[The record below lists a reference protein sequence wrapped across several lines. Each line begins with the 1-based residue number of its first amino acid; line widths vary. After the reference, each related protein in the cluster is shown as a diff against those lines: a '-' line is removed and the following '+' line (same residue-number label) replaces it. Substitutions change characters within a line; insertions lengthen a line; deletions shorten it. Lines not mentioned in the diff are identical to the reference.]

1 MVQHQSSKEWSKDQ
15 VARYGVVV
23 VWFLIVGIG
32 LSGVVAPLVFPKQI
46 YADSMRLFSDA
57 YYQQE
62 LNLATSPIA
71 NASHRLFGLVFFV
84 IGMAQ
89 FNCRLRAKNPALHRW
104 CGRLYI
110 ALAALVVVTATIL
123 SFRHAFA
130 GQIEQISIPLM
141 NALFCMFVIAGLVH
155 ARRRNFVAHREYM
168 IRGFAVA
175 LVVAVQRPYFLGGLL
190 LLDLPHQELF
200 VLSGAVAF
208 SVCIISAEI
217 WIKLSR
223 RASYA
228 RIASFYEGNFVK
240 SSGKRQ

>member
-1 MVQHQSSKEWSKDQ
+1 MKWSNDQ

-23 VWFLIVGIG
+23 VWLLIVGIG
-32 LSGVVAPLVFPKQI
+32 LSGVVAPFVLPKQT
-46 YADSMRLFSDA
+46 YADLVRLVSDA

-71 NASHRLFGLVFFV
+71 NASHRIFGLVFFV

-89 FNCRLRAKNPALHRW
+89 FNRRLRAKNPALHRW

-123 SFRHAFA
+123 SARHAFA
-130 GQIEQISIPLM
+130 GQIEQIGVLLM
-141 NALFCMFVIAGLVH
+141 NALFCVFVIAGLVH
-155 ARRRNFVAHREYM
+155 ARRRNFAIHREYM
-168 IRGFAVA
+168 IRGFATA
-175 LVVAVQRPYFLGGLL
+175 LVVAVHRPYFLGGLL

-200 VLSGAVAF
+200 VLSGAAAF
-208 SVCIISAEI
+208 SVCLISTEI

-223 RASYA
+223 PASHTQ
-228 RIASFYEGNFVK
+228 IAGF
-240 SSGKRQ
+240 